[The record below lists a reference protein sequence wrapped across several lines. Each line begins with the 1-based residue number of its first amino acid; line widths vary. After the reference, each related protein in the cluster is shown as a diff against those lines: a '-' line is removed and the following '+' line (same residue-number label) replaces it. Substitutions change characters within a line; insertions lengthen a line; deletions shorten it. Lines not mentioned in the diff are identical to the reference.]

1 MRNKPIIGIIAKY
14 WKDPMG
20 RWSNEYASD
29 NMIKLLYKKGAI
41 PIIIPIDSGTFKD
54 DIYYDIGKISDNIIS
69 DITKMITNI
78 DGIILQGGLK
88 SSDIE
93 VAYAYQS
100 IVHKKPIMGICA
112 GFNNIARAVGIPL
125 IEFDGKQEKYHNIN
139 TLGYRHPV
147 SFPEESFLK
156 DILECNS
163 IDVNS
168 IHKVGMNISDVNTDI
183 VNILAISSDD
193 TVEAFGLKHRN
204 NVLAI
209 KWHPE
214 LMMGNKN
221 SNILFEF
228 FVDICR
234 DTLHTNMKY
243 SYKMK

>member
-1 MRNKPIIGIIAKY
+1 MRTKPVIGIIAKY
-14 WKDPMG
+14 WKNPSG
-20 RWSNEYASD
+20 KWSNQYASD
-29 NMIKLLYKKGAI
+29 NIIKLLCEQEAI
-41 PIIIPIDSGTFKD
+41 PIIIPIDSRSFKD
-54 DIYYDIGKISDNIIS
+54 DIYYSIGEISDDTMS
-69 DITKMITNI
+69 SITKVINNV
-78 DGIILQGGLK
+78 DGIILQGGLE

-100 IVHKKPIMGICA
+100 IIHKKSIMGICA
-112 GFNNIARAVGIPL
+112 GFNNIARAINIPL
-125 IEFDGKQEKYHNIN
+125 IELDGKQERYHNVD

-147 SFPEESFLK
+147 SFPEGSLLK

-168 IHKVGMNISDVNTDI
+168 IHKIGMDISDVDTDI
-183 VNILAISSDD
+183 VDVLATAPDN
-193 TVEAFGLKHRN
+193 TVEAFGLKHRK

-221 SNILFEF
+221 SHILFKY
-228 FVDICR
+228 FVDKCKESL
-234 DTLHTNMKY
+234 DNNMKY